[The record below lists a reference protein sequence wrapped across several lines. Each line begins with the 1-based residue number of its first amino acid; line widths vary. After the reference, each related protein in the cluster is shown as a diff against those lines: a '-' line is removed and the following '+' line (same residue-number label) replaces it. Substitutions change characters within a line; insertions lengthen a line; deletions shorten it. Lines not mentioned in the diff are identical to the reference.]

1 MPLFS
6 VKGWGLDNEKVAPG
20 VSKSSKGK
28 KQKNEKVNKVQ
39 DDKRQ
44 GSKHKMMDSEKDDDT
59 RKHKKQKHKADQ
71 RKPIVGKNIGK
82 QQVYSDQH
90 EKTDDDSN
98 KKEDVAPPKAPM
110 NMDVSKLT
118 PLQKKM
124 LSKLSGSRFRWI
136 NEQFYTTDSDKAFE
150 IIRKQ
155 PDLFEEY
162 HKGFRSQV
170 ESWPE
175 NPVDLYIKR
184 LVFRGVSKPANSPGG
199 LPGLR
204 NDKKRT
210 VVVAD
215 MGCGEAEL
223 ATQVDRFL
231 EFYRKDH
238 KKALKVFKKKYGGDK
253 FVSARNKRIEIKVHS
268 FDLDKVNDNVTVAD
282 IKNVPMDDESCT
294 VVVFCLSLM
303 GTNFLD
309 FIKEAYRILTP
320 GGELWIAEIQSR
332 LADSTGE
339 EFSNTITKL
348 GFRHKQTDTSNK
360 MFTRFDFFKPL
371 KPERLDVQSIQ
382 GIRESGNEGQ
392 WLLKPCIYK
401 RR

>member
-1 MPLFS
+1 
-6 VKGWGLDNEKVAPG
+6 LDKEKVAPG
-20 VSKSSKGK
+20 GSKGSKSKKQK
-28 KQKNEKVNKVQ
+28 KQKNGEVKEVSDSSK
-39 DDKRQ
+39 
-44 GSKHKMMDSEKDDDT
+44 KHKMADSEHGHDN
-59 RKHKKQKHKADQ
+59 RRHKKQRESKNGQKREYTVKKSSKDKSTSNAEG
-71 RKPIVGKNIGK
+71 KPEEIKSH
-82 QQVYSDQH
+82 Q
-90 EKTDDDSN
+90 E
-98 KKEDVAPPKAPM
+98 EVAPPKAPM

-124 LSKLSGSRFRWI
+124 LNKLSGSRFRWI
-136 NEQFYTTDSDKAFE
+136 NEQFYTTDSDKAFD
-150 IIRKQ
+150 IIKKQ

-162 HKGFRSQV
+162 HQGFRSQV

-204 NDKKRT
+204 NDKKRS

-223 ATQVDRFL
+223 ATQVEKFL

-253 FVSARNKRIEIKVHS
+253 FVSARNKRLEIKVHS

-294 VVVFCLSLM
+294 VVIFCLSLM

-309 FIKEAYRILTP
+309 FIKEAYRILAP

-332 LADSTGE
+332 LTDSTGE
-339 EFSNTITKL
+339 EFSSTIKKL

-371 KPERLDVQSIQ
+371 KPERLDVQNIQ
-382 GIRESGNEGQ
+382 SLRESGSEGQ